1 METTAEV
8 KIDQTA
14 KRSDTII
21 KTCSADVK
29 EARMML
35 TKNIMFPSL
44 SDDMLL
50 KLKIVD
56 VRCHG
61 DASKQQFR

>member
-8 KIDQTA
+8 EVDQAA
-14 KRSDTII
+14 KRSET
-21 KTCSADVK
+21 KMSSSADISDAKVTS
-29 EARMML
+29 

-50 KLKIVD
+50 KIVD
-56 VRCHG
+56 VGCHG
-61 DASKQQFR
+61 KIGNSSKQSR

>member
-8 KIDQTA
+8 KVNQAA
-14 KRSDTII
+14 KRSDMK
-21 KTCSADVK
+21 KTSSADVK
-29 EARMML
+29 EARIAS

-50 KLKIVD
+50 KIVD

-61 DASKQQFR
+61 DASKQLR